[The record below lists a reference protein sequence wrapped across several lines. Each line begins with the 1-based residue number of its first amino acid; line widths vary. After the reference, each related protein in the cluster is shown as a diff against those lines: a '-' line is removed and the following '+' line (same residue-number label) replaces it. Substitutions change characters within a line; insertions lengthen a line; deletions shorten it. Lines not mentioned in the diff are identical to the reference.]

1 MLFDKL
7 AQTMMNHN
15 YDGFY
20 TKQDLI
26 NVCNKLFGMNFDITE
41 KKSEIP
47 NNYTSK
53 YFKNGKI
60 I

>member
-1 MLFDKL
+1 
-7 AQTMMNHN
+7 MNHN